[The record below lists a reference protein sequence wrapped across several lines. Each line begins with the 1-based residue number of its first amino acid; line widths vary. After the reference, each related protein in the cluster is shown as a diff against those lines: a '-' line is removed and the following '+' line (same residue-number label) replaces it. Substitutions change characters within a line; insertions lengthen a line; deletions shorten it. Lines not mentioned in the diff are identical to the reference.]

1 MALKKQRVQLQ
12 ALLPDSSLLEE
23 QIAHLQANHGLLAAP
38 LIEAAKPTM
47 REPLSSVIPICAAE
61 IHHAVK
67 REHARTCEDVLAR
80 RFRLAMVDNAEAQRL
95 TGMVQGVLDQVASTS
110 PINHQLKP

>member
-1 MALKKQRVQLQ
+1 
-12 ALLPDSSLLEE
+12 
-23 QIAHLQANHGLLAAP
+23 
-38 LIEAAKPTM
+38 M
-47 REPLSSVIPICAAE
+47 REPLSSVIPICEAE
-61 IHHAVK
+61 IHHAVQ
-67 REHARTCEDVLAR
+67 REHARSCEDVLAR